1 MRDDIEFNIEFCE
14 LIEQYPNI
22 YDYTKTGYSNRN
34 VQDKIW
40 QEIAIK
46 VGATAQECKERW
58 KNIRCSYSK
67 NKKRLDLPSGS
78 GAKTIKEYYLSPHLH
93 FLDNYLK
100 SRPTKSNLS
109 KYDCTDGNDSEEVDE
124 TLFTGQLASENTNS
138 DSISN
143 QSTPT
148 PPLLPLLNK
157 SRAISIKDVNKSAHE
172 YFSQRALQMKTIHR
186 AEPETD
192 SDLAFFQSMLP
203 DMKSMTPAQKRRFK
217 MGVLNLSEQILN
229 DPVPSYPRTQ
239 PYYPRTPSRETDY
252 DPNEGATQQT
262 LTSRANTSPAP
273 SFTSTQQTAKHTAA
287 ANKNPETQLTLISGE
302 YINPAPPAAVAVIE
316 QIAGP
321 SRHRTYDEKAYYQL
335 SISEYQQTRTPGAY
349 ERAQSL
355 APPATPTTL
364 CLPIFSPITPATPH
378 PNPET
383 SIQSHEDEISDFN
396 ENYPMP

>member
-1 MRDDIEFNIEFCE
+1 MRDDIEFCE

-109 KYDCTDGNDSEEVDE
+109 KYDSTDGNDSEEVDE
-124 TLFTGQLASENTNS
+124 TLCTGQLPCQNTNS

-148 PPLLPLLNK
+148 PPLLPPLNK
-157 SRAISIKDVNKSAHE
+157 SRAISLKDVNKSAHE

-186 AEPETD
+186 AEPEID

-203 DMKSMTPAQKRRFK
+203 DMKTMTPAQKRRFK
-217 MGVLNLSEQILN
+217 MGVLN
-229 DPVPSYPRTQ
+229 
-239 PYYPRTPSRETDY
+239 
-252 DPNEGATQQT
+252 
-262 LTSRANTSPAP
+262 
-273 SFTSTQQTAKHTAA
+273 
-287 ANKNPETQLTLISGE
+287 
-302 YINPAPPAAVAVIE
+302 
-316 QIAGP
+316 
-321 SRHRTYDEKAYYQL
+321 
-335 SISEYQQTRTPGAY
+335 
-349 ERAQSL
+349 
-355 APPATPTTL
+355 
-364 CLPIFSPITPATPH
+364 
-378 PNPET
+378 
-383 SIQSHEDEISDFN
+383 
-396 ENYPMP
+396 